1 MLGLTLNTVGV
12 LTISQLLF
20 MVVFFSIY
28 HSRQVIGRLLALYA
42 FCLACHVLA
51 NLTDTQFGFGL
62 QYFLYRAATV
72 APAVLWLLALYL
84 FVDNARVHPA
94 IWVLM
99 VVYVALRGYGSWMNA
114 FATPAADLAYLL
126 YYVFPQLVMMGF
138 SGHAVYMAFQGLNS
152 DLVESRRRVRVPFVA
167 AMGILVVMI
176 LGNGF
181 IGAIN
186 RYAMT
191 IPAPLPL
198 TPIPVEWLFFYMFL
212 ITLFFNVAAMRLQ
225 NEALQ
230 VIVLPPEQEVPR
242 LAPVPN
248 TARVDNPGLVARI
261 FDLLKQEKLYARPGL
276 TIGELAE
283 RLSIQE
289 YRLRRVINKQLGY
302 RNFNQFLNEF
312 RIEEAC
318 RRLALPLEQREPIA
332 NIAFDVG
339 YSALSSF
346 NKAFKDLHHVTPT
359 QFRDA
364 AHSADDAG
372 ASPVRD

>member
-12 LTISQLLF
+12 LAISQLLF
-20 MVVFFSIY
+20 MVVFFSMY
-28 HSRQVIGRLLALYA
+28 HSRQLIGRLLALYA
-42 FCLACHVLA
+42 FCLTCHVLYSLIGA
-51 NLTDTQFGFGL
+51 DAGFWP
-62 QYFLYRAATV
+62 QYLLARGATI

-84 FVDNARVHPA
+84 FVDNPRVHPG
-94 IWVLM
+94 IWGLM
-99 VVYVALRGYGSWMNA
+99 ALYLFLRGYGSWHNA
-114 FATPAADLAYLL
+114 FATPTADLAYFVC
-126 YYVFPQLVMMGF
+126 YVFPQLVMMGF
-138 SGHAVYMAFQGLNS
+138 SGHAVFLAFQGLSS
-152 DLVESRRRVRVPFVA
+152 DLVESRRKVRVPFIA

-181 IGAIN
+181 IFAIN
-186 RYAMT
+186 RYMMN
-191 IPAPLPL
+191 IPTPLPL
-198 TPIPVEWLFFYMFL
+198 TPVPTEWLFFYMFL
-212 ITLFFNVAAMRLQ
+212 ITLFFNVAVMRLQ

-248 TARVDNPGLVARI
+248 TARVDNPALVSRI
-261 FDLLKQEKLYARPGL
+261 FDVLKQEKLYARPGL

-318 RRLALPLEQREPIA
+318 RRLALPHDQREPIA

-346 NKAFKDLHHVTPT
+346 NKAFKELHQLTPT

-364 AHSADDAG
+364 AHSSDD
-372 ASPVRD
+372 SVRA

>member
-12 LTISQLLF
+12 LAISQLLF
-20 MVVFFSIY
+20 MMVFFSMY
-28 HSRQVIGRLLALYA
+28 HSRQLIGRLLALYA
-42 FCLACHVLA
+42 FCLLCHVIG
-51 NLTDTQFGFGL
+51 NLTSGQVPFWL
-62 QYFLYRAATV
+62 QYFLYRGATV
-72 APAVLWLLALYL
+72 APAVLWLVALYL
-84 FVDNARVHPA
+84 FVDNAKVPKPV
-94 IWVLM
+94 WGLM
-99 VVYVALRGYGSWMNA
+99 ALYIVLRGYGSWINA
-114 FATPAADLAYLL
+114 FQTPTADLMYLIC
-126 YYVFPQLVMMGF
+126 YVFPQLVMMGF
-138 SGHAVYMAFQGLNS
+138 SGHAVFLAFQGLSS
-152 DLVESRRRVRVPFVA
+152 DLVESRRRVRVPFIA
-167 AMGILVVMI
+167 AMGILVVLI

-181 IGAIN
+181 IDAIN
-186 RYAMT
+186 RYAMN

-198 TPIPVEWLFFYMFL
+198 TPIPIEWLFFYMFL
-212 ITLFFNVAAMRLQ
+212 ITFFFNVAVMRLQ

-242 LAPVPN
+242 LTPVPN
-248 TARVDNPGLVARI
+248 TARVDNPALVSRI
-261 FDLLKQEKLYARPGL
+261 FDVLKQEKLYARPGL

-318 RRLALPLEQREPIA
+318 RRLALPHDQREPIA

-346 NKAFKDLHHVTPT
+346 NKAFKDLHQITPT

-364 AHSADDAG
+364 VHSDEVG
-372 ASPVRD
+372 ANPARD

>member
-12 LTISQLLF
+12 LAISQLLF
-20 MVVFFSIY
+20 MMVFFSLY
-28 HSRQVIGRLLALYA
+28 HSRQLIGRLLVLYA
-42 FCLACHVLA
+42 LCLTSHVLF
-51 NLTDTQFGFGL
+51 NLLGADAGFWP
-62 QYFLYRAATV
+62 QYLLARAATV

-84 FVDNARVHPA
+84 FVDNPRVHPG
-94 IWVLM
+94 IWGLM
-99 VVYVALRGYGSWMNA
+99 ALYVFLRGYGSWNNA
-114 FATPAADLAYLL
+114 FATPAADLAYFVC
-126 YYVFPQLVMMGF
+126 YVFPQLVMLGF
-138 SGHAVYMAFQGLNS
+138 SGHAVFMAFQGLSS
-152 DLVESRRRVRVPFVA
+152 DLVESRRKVRVPFIA

-181 IGAIN
+181 ITAIN
-186 RYAMT
+186 RYMMNV
-191 IPAPLPL
+191 PAPLPL
-198 TPIPVEWLFFYMFL
+198 TPIPTEWLFFYMFL
-212 ITLFFNVAAMRLQ
+212 ITFFFNVAVMRLQ

-242 LAPVPN
+242 LTPVPN
-248 TARVDNPGLVARI
+248 TARVDNPALVSRI

-318 RRLALPLEQREPIA
+318 RRLALPHDQREPIA

-346 NKAFKDLHHVTPT
+346 NKAFKDLHQITPT

-364 AHSADDAG
+364 VHSDEVG
-372 ASPVRD
+372 ANPARD